1 MGDHRL
7 APPAPMLSLL
17 ESRAIFE
24 LGATVAASPLL
35 RVIGRGDRHPVLIL
49 PGFLAGDP
57 STAPLRSVLRS
68 QGYWAHGWQLG
79 RNLGPTP
86 DVIDGLFERLQ
97 SLHARHGRPVSLVG
111 WSLGGIYARRL
122 ARRCP
127 EMVRQ
132 VITLG
137 SPFRIAESGGRSAV
151 SGLYERLRPTHA
163 VGLEQVVAGDSEVP
177 PEIPVTAIYT
187 RTDGI
192 VRWWQC
198 IESVGERRENIEV
211 RGSHSGLGFNPAVIY
226 AVSDRLAQPVD
237 RWRPFR
243 RPPGSRSLFPD
254 PADWRTDA
262 CRVDQFDADPRA
274 RPQHDRDGRVNSP
287 RARMNPA

>member
-1 MGDHRL
+1 V
-7 APPAPMLSLL
+7 LSLL
-17 ESRAIFE
+17 ESRAVFE
-24 LGATVAASPLL
+24 LGAAVAASPLL

-86 DVIDGLFERLQ
+86 DVVDGLIERLDA
-97 SLHARHGRPVSLVG
+97 LHTRHGQPVSLIG

-122 ARRCP
+122 ARRSP
-127 EMVRQ
+127 DQVRQ

-137 SPFRIAESGGRSAV
+137 SPFRIVETGGRSAV
-151 SGLYERLRPTHA
+151 SAVYERLRPSHA
-163 VGLEQVVAGDSEVP
+163 VGLDPVLAGDGEVP
-177 PEIPVTAIYT
+177 AAVPVTAIYT
-187 RTDGI
+187 RSDGI

-198 IESVGERRENIEV
+198 IETIGDRRENIEV
-211 RGSHSGLGFNPAVIY
+211 HGSHSGLGFNPAVIY
-226 AVSDRLAQPVD
+226 AISDRLAQPPD

-243 RPPGSRSLFPD
+243 PPRGSSSLYPR
-254 PADWRTDA
+254 PADWREHSDI
-262 CRVDQFDADPRA
+262 
-274 RPQHDRDGRVNSP
+274 G
-287 RARMNPA
+287 

>member
-1 MGDHRL
+1 MGSNRL
-7 APPAPMLSLL
+7 APPAPVLSLL
-17 ESRAIFE
+17 ESRAFFE
-24 LGATVAASPLL
+24 LGAAVAASPLL
-35 RVIGRGDRHPVLIL
+35 RMMGRGDCHPVLIL

-86 DVIDGLFERLQ
+86 DVVDGLLERLQ
-97 SLHARHGRPVSLVG
+97 TLHARHGRPVSLIG

-122 ARRCP
+122 ARRSP

-151 SGLYERLRPTHA
+151 SGIYERLRPAHA
-163 VGLEQVVAGDSEVP
+163 VGLEQVLPGDSEVP
-177 PEIPVTAIYT
+177 PEVPVTAVYT
-187 RTDGI
+187 RTDGV

-198 IESVGERRENIEV
+198 IESVGQRRENIEV

-226 AVSDRLAQPVD
+226 AIGDRLAQPPD

-243 RPPGSRSLFPD
+243 PPPGSRSLFPP
-254 PADWRTDA
+254 PADWRHAQAGNTI
-262 CRVDQFDADPRA
+262 VT
-274 RPQHDRDGRVNSP
+274 GV
-287 RARMNPA
+287 

>member
-1 MGDHRL
+1 MGGNRL
-7 APPAPMLSLL
+7 AAPAPVLSLL
-17 ESRAIFE
+17 ESRALFE
-24 LGATVAASPLL
+24 LGAAVAASPLL
-35 RVIGRGDRHPVLIL
+35 RVMGRGDRHPVLIL

-68 QGYWAHGWQLG
+68 QGYWAHGWHLG
-79 RNLGPTP
+79 RNLGPTA
-86 DVIDGLFERLQ
+86 DVVDGLSDRLQ
-97 SLHARHGRPVSLVG
+97 SLHARHGRPVSIVG

-122 ARRCP
+122 ARRSP

-137 SPFRIAESGGRSAV
+137 SPFRLADSGGRSAV

-163 VGLEQVVAGDSEVP
+163 VGLEHVLPGDSEVP
-177 PEIPVTAIYT
+177 PEIPVTAVYT

-211 RGSHSGLGFNPAVIY
+211 LGSHSGLGFNPAVIY

-243 RPPGSRSLFPD
+243 PPPGSRAVFP
-254 PADWRTDA
+254 PAADWRTS
-262 CRVDQFDADPRA
+262 DPTRT
-274 RPQHDRDGRVNSP
+274 
-287 RARMNPA
+287 PATRS